1 MVLANALGFT
11 HSTLGAQG
19 SHDARYGA
27 QRPECGEV
35 GIGWNPDPLART
47 NLVLA
52 RQHRQAGDLTL
63 VRLFWVRNPFLLA
76 SKGNQEK
83 TSAILRVSPSG
94 VGLSNDQRQAG

>member
-35 GIGWNPDPLART
+35 GMGNPDPLART

-52 RQHRQAGDLTL
+52 RQHRQPGDLTL
-63 VRLFWVRNPFLLA
+63 VRLFGVRNPPLVGF
-76 SKGNQEK
+76 KGKPRENQCHFEGF
-83 TSAILRVSPSG
+83 TIGCG
-94 VGLSNDQRQAG
+94 VEQ